1 MEMMTAFGEIKQSK
15 CYTNNLGDVK
25 IIGYCGQASSDG
37 CLENGEYSQRM
48 ERCTG

>member
-25 IIGYCGQASSDG
+25 IIGYNDQSSSDG
-37 CLENGEYSQRM
+37 CLEKWRVLTKKSFF
-48 ERCTG
+48 TI

>member
-37 CLENGEYSQRM
+37 CLEEWRVLTKKSFF
-48 ERCTG
+48 TI